1 MLQIETM
8 RIFVLASR
16 VPYPLEKGDKLRIF
30 HQVRELS
37 KNNHVHL
44 CCLNSGKIHPSAREE
59 LSKISSEL
67 SIVSLKKK
75 NIIWNLFLNLF
86 SEDPFQVAY
95 FFQRNAAIKINNL
108 IKSFNPD
115 HIYTQLIRT
124 SEYVK
129 NQHDIPKTIDYMDSF
144 SKGMD
149 RRAKSASFF
158 SKPIILSEARR
169 LLRYENLIY
178 DYFEN
183 HTIISKQD
191 RDTIWHQQRKNIAVI
206 PNGIDSVFFHPK
218 EEEKEFDILFTGN
231 MAYIP
236 NVDSVVYLV
245 EDILPL
251 IQKEI
256 PNVKVL
262 IAGASPVNKIKN
274 MANNSITVTGWVDD
288 IRNAYWTSKVFVAPL
303 RLGSGLQNKLLEAMA
318 TKKPCVT
325 SPLANNALGAVN
337 NKSILIAENAKEFA
351 EKIIYLLKN
360 QSAAR
365 EIAENGYDH
374 VISNF
379 DWKSTTE
386 KLEKLMS
393 NSSTIS

>member
-1 MLQIETM
+1 MK
-8 RIFVLASR
+8 IFVLASR

-37 KNNHVHL
+37 KNNLVHL
-44 CCLNSGKIHPSAREE
+44 CCLNTEKIHPAAEEE
-59 LSKISSEL
+59 LSKICAEL
-67 SIVSLKKK
+67 SIVPLKKK
-75 NIIWNLFLNLF
+75 NIFWNLFLNLF
-86 SEDPFQVAY
+86 SENPFQIAY
-95 FFQRNAAIKINNL
+95 FFQRNAAIIINSL
-108 IKSFNPD
+108 ISSFNPD
-115 HIYTQLIRT
+115 HIYSQLIRT

-129 NQHDIPKTIDYMDSF
+129 NHHDIPKTIDYMDSF

-169 LLRYENLIY
+169 LLRYENLIF

-191 RDTIWHQQRKNIAVI
+191 RDTIWHQHRKKIEVI

-218 EEEKEFDILFTGN
+218 EKEKEFDILFTGN

-245 EDILPL
+245 DEILPL

-256 PNVKVL
+256 PDIKIM

-274 MANNSITVTGWVDD
+274 MANESITVTGWVDD
-288 IRNAYWTSKVFVAPL
+288 IRDAYWVSKVFVAPL

-318 TKKPCVT
+318 SKKPCVT
-325 SPLANNALGAVN
+325 SPLANNALGAIN
-337 NKSILIAENAKEFA
+337 NKSILIAENAEEFA
-351 EKIIYLLKN
+351 EKIIFLLKN
-360 QSAAR
+360 PSASQ
-365 EIAENGYDH
+365 EIAENGFDY
-374 VISNF
+374 VVKNF

-386 KLEKLMS
+386 KLEKLMLK
-393 NSSTIS
+393 SSAIS

>member
-1 MLQIETM
+1 MK
-8 RIFVLASR
+8 IFVLASR

-37 KNNHVHL
+37 KNNQVHL
-44 CCLNSGKIHPSAREE
+44 CCLNTEKIHPSARAE
-59 LSKISSEL
+59 LNKICSEL
-67 SIVSLKKK
+67 SIVPLKKK

-86 SEDPFQVAY
+86 SENPFQVAY

-108 IKSFNPD
+108 INSFKPD

-129 NQHDIPKTIDYMDSF
+129 NKHDIPKTIDYMDSF
-144 SKGMD
+144 SKGME
-149 RRAKSASFF
+149 RRAKSASYF

-169 LLRYENLIY
+169 LLRYENLIF

-191 RDTIWHQQRKNIAVI
+191 RDTIWHQQRKKIEVI
-206 PNGIDSVFFHPK
+206 PNGIDSVFFHPMEK
-218 EEEKEFDILFTGN
+218 EKEFDILFTGN

-256 PNVKVL
+256 PDVKIL

-288 IRNAYWTSKVFVAPL
+288 IRDAYWTSKVFVAPL

-325 SPLANNALGAVN
+325 TPLANNALGAVN
-337 NKSILIAENAKEFA
+337 NKSILIADNAKEFA
-351 EKIIYLLKN
+351 EQIIFLLKN
-360 QSAAR
+360 QSKSQ
-365 EIAENGYDH
+365 EIAENGYEH
-374 VISNF
+374 VINNF
-379 DWKSTTE
+379 DWGSTTE
-386 KLEKLMS
+386 KLERLMLKS
-393 NSSTIS
+393 QQLT

>member
-1 MLQIETM
+1 MK
-8 RIFVLASR
+8 IFVLTSR

-37 KNNHVHL
+37 INHKIHL
-44 CCLNSGKIHPSAREE
+44 CCLNTEKIHPSAKEE
-59 LSKISSEL
+59 LSKICAEL
-67 SIVSLKKK
+67 SIIPLKKK

-86 SEDPFQVAY
+86 SENPFQVAY
-95 FFQRNAAIKINNL
+95 FFQRNVAIKINKL
-108 IKSFNPD
+108 IGSFNPD
-115 HIYTQLIRT
+115 HIYAQLIRT

-129 NQHDIPKTIDYMDSF
+129 NYHDIPKTIDYMDSF

-191 RDTIWHQQRKNIAVI
+191 RDTIWHQHRKKIEVI

-218 EEEKEFDILFTGN
+218 EMKKEFDILFTGN

-245 EDILPL
+245 NEILPL
-251 IQKEI
+251 VQKEI
-256 PNVKVL
+256 PDVRVL

-274 MANNSITVTGWVDD
+274 MANSSITVTGWVDD
-288 IRNAYWTSKVFVAPL
+288 IRDAYWASKVFVAPL

-318 TKKPCVT
+318 SKKPCVT
-325 SPLANNALGAVN
+325 SPLANNALGAIN
-337 NKSILIAENAKEFA
+337 NKSILIADSAQEFS
-351 EKIIYLLKN
+351 EKIIFLLRN
-360 QSAAR
+360 QSAAHD
-365 EIAENGYDH
+365 IAENGYVH
-374 VISNF
+374 VINNF
-379 DWKSTTE
+379 NWNSTTV
-386 KLEKLMS
+386 KLERLMLK
-393 NSSTIS
+393 SSTNS

>member
-1 MLQIETM
+1 M

-108 IKSFNPD
+108 INIFNPD

-374 VISNF
+374 VINNF

>member
-1 MLQIETM
+1 LLQIETM

>member
-1 MLQIETM
+1 MK
-8 RIFVLASR
+8 IFVLASR

-37 KNNHVHL
+37 NNHKVHL
-44 CCLNSGKIHPSAREE
+44 CCLSTEKIHPSAQEE
-59 LSKISSEL
+59 LSKICDEL
-67 SIVSLKKK
+67 SVVPLKKK
-75 NIIWNLFLNLF
+75 NILWNLFLNLF
-86 SEDPFQVAY
+86 SENPFQVAY
-95 FFQRNAAIKINNL
+95 FFQRNAALKINNL

-115 HIYTQLIRT
+115 HIYSQLIRT

-129 NQHDIPKTIDYMDSF
+129 NHHDIPKTIDYMDSF

-183 HTIISKQD
+183 HSIISKQD
-191 RDTIWHQQRKNIAVI
+191 RDTIWHQQRKNIEVI
-206 PNGIDSVFFHPK
+206 PNGIDAIFFHPK
-218 EEEKEFDILFTGN
+218 EKEKEFDILFTGN

-245 EDILPL
+245 EEILPL
-251 IQKEI
+251 IQKVI
-256 PNVKVL
+256 PDVKIM

-274 MANNSITVTGWVDD
+274 MANESITVTGWVDD
-288 IRNAYWTSKVFVAPL
+288 IREAYWTSKVFVAPL

-318 TKKPCVT
+318 SKKPCVT
-325 SPLANNALGAVN
+325 SPLANNALGGVN
-337 NKSILIAENAKEFA
+337 NKSILIAENAEEFA
-351 EKIIYLLKN
+351 NKIIFLLKN
-360 QSAAR
+360 QSVAQ

-374 VISNF
+374 VIKNF

-386 KLEKLMS
+386 KLEKLMLK
-393 NSSTIS
+393 SSTIS